1 MAKMGNGV
9 EFNDGGLDIAA
20 WNRKANQFKTPEAVR
35 LSWANVNQHDEE
47 NMVYQVGMLLPVNAD
62 WVVEFKD
69 AVTAW
74 ENSMRK
80 GQGVKE
86 ADVAS
91 IFLNKD
97 NQPRLTEDGEFW
109 DIRASGKTNDIPYE
123 TRNGK
128 TVAPFHKNK
137 PRVYDV
143 HGVQDTEGD
152 IVVWAGDLCKVAAS
166 LGFYKSG
173 SNYGT
178 KLYIKGVQLI
188 ESAGGGSRGSA
199 FDDESD
205 AVDNGDDTDLP
216 F

>member
-9 EFNDGGLDIAA
+9 EFNNDGLDIAA
-20 WNRKANQFKTPEAVR
+20 WNQKANQFKTPDAIN

-47 NMVYQVGMLLPVNAD
+47 NLVYQVGMLLPVDAS
-62 WVVEFKD
+62 WVNEFKD
-69 AVTAW
+69 AVTEW
-74 ENSMRK
+74 ENEMRSD
-80 GQGVKE
+80 QGVATAE
-86 ADVAS
+86 IAS
-91 IFLNKD
+91 IFLDKNG
-97 NQPRLTEDGEFW
+97 QPRMTEDGLFW
-109 DIRASGKTNDIPYE
+109 DIRASGKTNDTPVE

-128 TVAPFHKNK
+128 TLAPFQKNK

-143 HGVQDTEGD
+143 HGVQDKEGD
-152 IVVWAGDLCKVAAS
+152 IVVWAGDLCKVTAS

-173 SNYGT
+173 SSYGT
-178 KLYIKGVQLI
+178 KLYLKGVQQI

-205 AVDNGDDTDLP
+205 ATDTDGDTDLP